1 MADTEEYK
9 RRIMAV
15 SSLIRSDNT
24 SPDETDPA
32 VLSKYREFSKSE
44 FGVDDEAAS
53 QLVFES
59 LVYLKL
65 QSADLDPLSDGEKF
79 GVGFS

>member
-1 MADTEEYK
+1 MAGSEYQ
-9 RRIMAV
+9 RQIRAI
-15 SSLIRSDNT
+15 SSAMSSDGI
-24 SPDETDPA
+24 SPDETDPD
-32 VLSKYREFSKSE
+32 VLSKYHDFAKSE
-44 FGVDDEAAS
+44 FRTSDEAAA

-65 QSADLDPLSDGEKF
+65 QNADLDPLPEGEKF